1 MERVQETAS
10 DNNVI
15 AAWLW
20 KNDGFAM
27 MEAKL
32 YTFLIFPNFCRI

>member
-1 MERVQETAS
+1 MERAQETAS

-27 MEAKL
+27 IEAKL
-32 YTFLIFPNFCRI
+32 HS